1 LTLVS
6 ISQVQHLTKYQFI
19 ITGNEKTYPSG
30 VLANRL
36 ACLNQEKLSKI
47 SIICV

>member
-1 LTLVS
+1 VS

-19 ITGNEKTYPSG
+19 ITGNEKTFWYPSG